1 MHEAHPNGPLNGIGS
16 HPREPWASRA
26 PWAIWSLGLMLLV
39 ACLAVSTSMGA
50 YQSLLAHWHDGGAEV
65 FWHIRLPRVLMCVVA
80 GVALGTSGALM
91 QGLFGNPLADPGLV
105 GVSSGAALG
114 AAASLVMGWQWLGV
128 SMGADNTATLGTAA
142 VSSTPWTQM
151 LAAFIGALLTTAAT
165 WLLARR
171 EGHLDVTRLLLVG
184 IAINALAASGLGW
197 LSFMANDTQLRS
209 LTFWMLGSL
218 GGSQWGPVLCC
229 AAVVAASLSSL
240 WLRPRCAKDLD
251 ALSLGEAQATLL
263 GVPVQT
269 VQRQCLVRVALA
281 VGSVTALTGMVG
293 FVGLLAPH
301 AVRLLLGAEHRWVL
315 RGSAMAGACLVL
327 LADAGARVLV
337 APAEL
342 PLGVLTG
349 VLGACTFAW
358 MLLRRSSMH

>member
-1 MHEAHPNGPLNGIGS
+1 MSLVHKMGLYRQAP
-16 HPREPWASRA
+16 RA
-26 PWAIWSLGLMLLV
+26 PWAIWSLGLVLLAICV
-39 ACLAVSTSMGA
+39 AASTSMGA
-50 YQSLLAHWHDGGAEV
+50 YQSLLAQWHEGGAQV
-65 FWHIRLPRVLMCVVA
+65 FWYIRLPRVLMCVVA
-80 GVALGTSGALM
+80 GVALGTAGALM

-114 AAASLVMGWQWLGV
+114 AATSLVMGWQWLGLP
-128 SMGADNTATLGTAA
+128 MGADSAA
-142 VSSTPWTQM
+142 ASSTPWMQM

-229 AAVVAASLSSL
+229 AAVVSVALGSL
-240 WLRPRCAKDLD
+240 WLRPRCAQDLD

-301 AVRLLLGAEHRWVL
+301 AIRLLLGAEHRWVL
-315 RGSAMAGACLVL
+315 RGSALAGACLVL

-358 MLLRRSSMH
+358 MLLRRSAMH